1 MSIKDGGTAM
11 KGKVYKVLVLA
22 AAFILLVTFTLP
34 LPISLKN
41 ILTEDTS
48 SKNMSSGEKAPITTA
63 VSAQEDLSTLSDA
76 KSKPQEQITSKTID
90 QATEES
96 IDSSEADS
104 KTLKQAVVQVPETIS
119 ETPKSSKTSVPQTS
133 SSEEAN
139 PNPPEPAA
147 SPSTNSEIQQ
157 MLALIN
163 SERSKAGISS
173 LELNPKLTNAAQLK
187 AEDMVS
193 NNYFSHISP
202 TWGSTFT
209 LLHSLGITYSSAAEN
224 LAGDSSVEAAHLD
237 LMNSEGHRD
246 NIVDAS
252 YASVGIGISKSPVY
266 GYVFVQIFTD

>member
-1 MSIKDGGTAM
+1 M

-41 ILTEDTS
+41 ILMEDTS
-48 SKNMSSGEKAPITTA
+48 SKNIPSGEKTPITTA

-76 KSKPQEQITSKTID
+76 KSKPQEQVTSKTID
-90 QATEES
+90 QASEES

-119 ETPKSSKTSVPQTS
+119 ETPKSSETSVPQTS
-133 SSEEAN
+133 SSEEAK
-139 PNPPEPAA
+139 PNPPEPTTSP

-163 SERSKAGISS
+163 SERSKVGVSS

>member
-1 MSIKDGGTAM
+1 M
-11 KGKVYKVLVLA
+11 KGKVYKVFVLA

-48 SKNMSSGEKAPITTA
+48 SKNISSGEKVPITTA
-63 VSAQEDLSTLSDA
+63 VSAQEDLNTLSDA
-76 KSKPQEQITSKTID
+76 ESKPQEQGTSKTTD
-90 QATEES
+90 QATDES
-96 IDSSEADS
+96 INSSEADS
-104 KTLKQAVVQVPETIS
+104 KTLKQAVVKVPETIS
-119 ETPKSSKTSVPQTS
+119 ETPKSSETSVPQTS
-133 SSEEAN
+133 SLEEAN
-139 PNPPEPAA
+139 PNPPEPSA

-163 SERSKAGISS
+163 SERSKAGVSS

-209 LLHSLGITYSSAAEN
+209 LLHSLGITYSGAAEN
-224 LAGDSSVEAAHLD
+224 LAGDSSVAAAHLD

-246 NIVDAS
+246 NILDAS